1 MDYTPTTLSIFM
13 DSSTCIYYKVPH
25 ICRLGPEDGAERDR
39 RLAVLPR
46 HDGEDQHGG
55 EQARPREADHGGGA
69 VSVRNHSMD
78 GLV

>member
-1 MDYTPTTLSIFM
+1 M
-13 DSSTCIYYKVPH
+13 YKVPH

-69 VSVRNHSMD
+69 VSVRNHIMD

>member
-13 DSSTCIYYKVPH
+13 ESSTRISNQVPR

-55 EQARPREADHGGGA
+55 EQARPGEADHGGGA
-69 VSVRNHSMD
+69 VSVGQSLYW
-78 GLV
+78 GVV